1 MSSPLRERYRQ
12 DLQLA
17 GLSRRTQ
24 EAYIGAVLKLAEH
37 FNKPPD
43 TVTDEELRDY
53 FLYLRNVKAV
63 SRSAATIALCAIK
76 FLWQKTLSRSWT
88 ALQFVRPPREQKLP
102 VILTTGE
109 VQQILAAVRLPRL
122 RVCLTTIY
130 SCGLRL
136 KEGVGLR
143 VADVDSARMVLHVRD
158 GKGGKDRYVPLPL
171 ATLGK
176 LREHWLTHHNPLFLF
191 PAPERGAVAMPTAK
205 RPMHHSGVQDAFRKA
220 LMSTEINK
228 RASVHTL
235 RHSWATHCL
244 EAGVNLRL
252 IQEYLGHSSPATTA
266 VYTHL
271 TATANRVAAEMINS
285 VMSTVV

>member
-17 GLSRRTQ
+17 GLSVRTQ
-24 EAYIGAVLKLAEH
+24 QAYTGAVVKLARH
-37 FNKPPD
+37 FNKSPD
-43 TVTDEELRDY
+43 AITDEELREY

-63 SRSAATIALCAIK
+63 SRSSATIALCAIK

-88 ALQFVRPPREQKLP
+88 ALEFVRPPREQKLP

-109 VQQILAAVRLPRL
+109 VQQVLAAVCLPRF
-122 RVCLTTIY
+122 RVCLITIY

-136 KEGVGLR
+136 KEGVHLR

-171 ATLGK
+171 ATLAK
-176 LREHWLTHHNPLFLF
+176 LRELWLTHHNPVFLF
-191 PAPERGAVAMPTAK
+191 PAPERGAVAMPVAQ
-205 RPMHHSGVQDAFRKA
+205 RPMHYSGVQDAFHKA
-220 LMSTEINK
+220 LASAGINK
-228 RASVHTL
+228 RASVHSL

-266 VYTHL
+266 LYTHL
-271 TATANRVAAEMINS
+271 TATANRAAAETINA
-285 VMSTVV
+285 VMKTVV